1 MAVHDVAQPELFDL
15 RGRTVLVLGLG
26 DSGLA
31 MARWAARQG
40 ARLRVADTR
49 MLDGTALPG
58 WQELREAVPGLGM
71 VAAPAWSDAWLDGVD
86 LLAWSPGLSM
96 EKGASGAFH
105 ARALAR
111 GITVVG
117 ELELFALA
125 LAGLRATDDMAQDDT
140 VQTDGGGDRGATAG
154 YTPRVVAI
162 TGTNGKTTTSALVA
176 HLARAA
182 GTTVACA
189 GNIRPAMLEALCEAL
204 DAGRLPQVWV
214 LELSS
219 FQLAPGSSFAPD
231 AAVILNVAEDHLD
244 WHASAQTYLE
254 AKQRIHA
261 HAAVAVFNR
270 ADART
275 VPQRADPA
283 QRRISFG
290 TDAPTGIGDFGLV
303 RSGGI
308 DWLAQARRADDL
320 GPLRTGRRIRQ
331 PEAVRVQRLMPVDA
345 LRIRGAHN
353 HLNALAALAL
363 CAALDIPLA
372 RALHALQT
380 YPGEPHRCQ
389 SVAIV
394 DGIEYID
401 DSKGTN
407 VAATAAA
414 LRGLGRRCRLIA
426 GGVGKDQDFSALVEP
441 VRAHAASVYLIGAD
455 ADRIR
460 TALAPSG
467 VPLLDCRSLDEAVAQ
482 AGADAQAGEAVL
494 LSPAC
499 ASFDMFRDYEHR
511 GRCFAAAVH
520 ALAGAASGAV
530 GEVPA

>member
-1 MAVHDVAQPELFDL
+1 MAIHDTRQAELFDL

-31 MARWAARQG
+31 MARWVARQG

-49 MLDGTALPG
+49 MLDGTELPG
-58 WQELREAVPGLGM
+58 WTELSEAVPDLERA
-71 VAAPAWSDAWLDGVD
+71 AAPAWDDAWLDGVD
-86 LLAWSPGLSM
+86 LLAWSPGLSI

-111 GITVVG
+111 GIPVAG
-117 ELELFALA
+117 ELELFTLA
-125 LAGLRATDDMAQDDT
+125 LAGLRSADDAARA
-140 VQTDGGGDRGATAG
+140 DGGKTPG
-154 YTPRVVAI
+154 YAPRIVAI

-176 HLARAA
+176 HLARAT
-182 GTTVACA
+182 GHTVACA
-189 GNIRPAMLEALCEAL
+189 GNIRPAMLDALREAL
-204 DAGRLPQVWV
+204 DADRLPQIWV

-219 FQLAPGSSFAPD
+219 FQLALRSGFAPD
-231 AAVILNVAEDHLD
+231 AAVILNLADDHLD
-244 WHASAQTYLE
+244 WHASAQTYQE

-270 ADART
+270 DDAHT
-275 VPQRADPA
+275 APSHADPG
-283 QRRISFG
+283 RRQISFG
-290 TDAPTGIGDFGLV
+290 TDAPAVIGDFGLA

-308 DWLAQARRADDL
+308 DWLVQAQRADDI
-320 GPLRTGRRIRQ
+320 GPVRSGRGGRGERQ
-331 PEAVRVQRLMPVDA
+331 PAAVRVQRLMPVDA

-389 SVAIV
+389 SIAVIAGV
-394 DGIEYID
+394 EYID

-407 VAATAAA
+407 VAATVAA
-414 LRGLGRRCRLIA
+414 LNGLGRRCRLIA
-426 GGVGKDQDFSALVEP
+426 GGVGKGQDFSPLVEP
-441 VRAHAASVYLIGAD
+441 VRTHAASVYLIGAD
-455 ADRIR
+455 AGRIR
-460 TALAPSG
+460 SALAASG
-467 VPLLDCRSLDEAVAQ
+467 VPLADCRSLGEAVAR
-482 AGADAQAGEAVL
+482 ARAEAQAGEAVL

-511 GRCFAAAVH
+511 GQCFIEAVQ
-520 ALAGAASGAV
+520 ALAATASGAV
-530 GEVPA
+530 GEVSA